1 MTGSVQHYRCRRC
14 DETYSTNE
22 PLPSCSRGPCPM
34 EPVDGL
40 FDGPCGKIE
49 FKPSAE
55 MLANAAKMVGVTY
68 KAIEFNP
75 EPPLPD
81 GWKAALQIRGTSA
94 WSVMV
99 RDDGTVELGEG
110 VTLDEASK
118 AFWSGVERYGVLPAP
133 ARAAHALSRAEMIA
147 VYDAMKSEDILAN
160 VEPGDHGNAI
170 LEAYG
175 RRVIA
180 AAIEKAQ
187 AGGKA

>member
-1 MTGSVQHYRCRRC
+1 
-14 DETYSTNE
+14 
-22 PLPSCSRGPCPM
+22 M
-34 EPVDGL
+34 EPVEGL
-40 FDGPCGKIE
+40 WDGPCGKIE
-49 FKPSAE
+49 FKPTAE
-55 MLANAAKMVGVTY
+55 MLANAVKMVGVTHS
-68 KAIEFNP
+68 AIEDNP
-75 EPPLPD
+75 WVMPTDSLSSS
-81 GWKAALQIRGTSA
+81 LQFRGGYT
-94 WSVMV
+94 WSV
-99 RDDGTVELGEG
+99 RIGDDGTVELNEG

-118 AFWSGVERYGVLPAP
+118 AFWAGVERLGVLPAP

-187 AGGKA
+187 CAV